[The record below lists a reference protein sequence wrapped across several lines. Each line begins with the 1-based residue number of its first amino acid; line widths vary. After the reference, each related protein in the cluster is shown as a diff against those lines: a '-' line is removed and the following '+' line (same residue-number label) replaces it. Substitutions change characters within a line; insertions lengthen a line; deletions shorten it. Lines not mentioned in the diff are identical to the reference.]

1 MDFLGTAST
10 ALPGESMAPLGRLFS
25 DYVLSEAAPLAPPPA
40 TTIDRCEPVLIESA
54 RLWELPAAATVPF
67 LPIESEQPKLLALAS
82 LLISSVCRPGW
93 AARRQG
99 GAGLGWDDAGLYDG
113 AAVAQRCGGQQGGAG
128 LWRGGAGLGR
138 GERWRR
144 GGARGRRRRG
154 GAHGSGSGV
163 RPSAVAFWR
172 VRVAGCFF

>member
-93 AARRQG
+93 AARRCG
-99 GAGLGWDDAGLYDG
+99 TARPWPNG
-113 AAVAQRCGGQQGGAG
+113 AAGSRE
-128 LWRGGAGLGR
+128 GR
-138 GERWRR
+138 GWGEES
-144 GGARGRRRRG
+144 GGGEEALAAG
-154 GAHGSGSGV
+154 GGEEALTALAAGCG
-163 RPSAVAFWR
+163 R
-172 VRVAGCFF
+172 VRLRSGECALRAAFFNTFFAGCSQIRRSVKKLF